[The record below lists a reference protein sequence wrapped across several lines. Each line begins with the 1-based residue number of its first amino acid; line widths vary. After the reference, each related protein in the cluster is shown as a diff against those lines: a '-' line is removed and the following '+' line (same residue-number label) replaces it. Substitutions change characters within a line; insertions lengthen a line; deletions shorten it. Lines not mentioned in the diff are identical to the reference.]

1 MKKIIN
7 DEPKKIICLK
17 KDVASRVRSWC
28 KEILYNAI
36 MPIIDKLTEERINTA
51 CGLIIFE

>member
-1 MKKIIN
+1 MKKIIS

-17 KDVASRVRSWC
+17 KDVLSRVRSWC

-36 MPIIDKLTEERINTA
+36 IPIIDKLTEERIITA
-51 CGLIIFE
+51 CALINFE